1 MKHIIDITLTTEQE
15 AGITAALSA
24 LPTSMP
30 FLRSFNDEERKRLI
44 KAGPRRQS
52 FARLALD
59 VARQYGS
66 YIPSSVEVAK
76 LERDIAILDVLAPVK
91 IQLQDLLRQVKDT
104 QAAAGHDACEASL
117 EVYRALR
124 GHAREAGI
132 GETVADLGRAL
143 RSTPAPAVPPAEG
156 GTNP

>member
-15 AGITAALSA
+15 AGITPALAA
-24 LPTSMP
+24 LPTALP
-30 FLRSFNDEERKRLI
+30 FLLSFDDEERKSLI
-44 KAGPRRQS
+44 KAGPRRRS

-59 VARQYGS
+59 VARQHGS
-66 YIPSSVEVAK
+66 YIPASVEVAK
-76 LERDIAILDVLAPVK
+76 LERDIAILDLLTPVK

-104 QAAAGHDACEASL
+104 QAAAGHDACEAGL

-132 GETVADLGRAL
+132 KETVADLGRAL
-143 RSTPAPAVPPAEG
+143 RSTPPPAVPPAEG
-156 GTNP
+156 ETSA